1 MFGIFGTKVQKKVNM
16 IKGFLNDCENSDV
29 ERVLF
34 ACLGRWFVEYELC
47 NAVNFN
53 TGMHVHKKYTLKGP
67 RPLEL

>member
-16 IKGFLNDCENSDV
+16 IKGFLNDCENSNI
-29 ERVLF
+29 ERLLF
-34 ACLGRWFVEYELC
+34 DCLGRWLVEYELC

-53 TGMHVHKKYTLKGP
+53 TGMHVNKTYTLKGP